1 MKFEFMTA
9 NRIIFERGSISRI
22 GKLAKELG
30 TKVLL
35 TTGMP
40 PETTEKVVK
49 LLKDEGLDVVV
60 VVVTKEPSIE
70 NLEISLE
77 IARKEK
83 VDVVVGFGGGSA
95 MDTGKIISAMIHNP
109 GEVLDYLEVIGK
121 GMTLAVPSIPCIAVP
136 TTSGTGAEVTK
147 NSVLGSVTNK
157 VKVSLRS
164 PFLLPKIVLLDPE
177 MTVSVPP
184 AVTASTGLDALTQ
197 VIEPFV
203 SNAAN
208 PFTDA
213 FCREGM
219 KRASGSLRRAF
230 DDGTDIDA
238 RVDMSLASLM
248 GGLALAN
255 AKLGAVHGFAGVLG
269 GMYPIPH
276 GVCCATLLP
285 YTIKTNVEALSSR
298 LPDSEYLKR
307 FDEVGQILTGNPKAN
322 ARDAVKWIQDL
333 CAHLNVPRLS
343 AFGITEKEFPEIVA
357 KSKVA
362 SSMKGNPIVLSD
374 EELFAILKSAL

>member
-70 NLEISLE
+70 NLEVSLE
-77 IARKEK
+77 LARKEK

-230 DDGTDIDA
+230 DDGTDIEA

-343 AFGITEKEFPEIVA
+343 AFGITEKEFPEIVE